1 MAKRYNILVTQTGII
16 YPSIN
21 AAAKAL
27 GVDPSNIGKALSGK
41 RKSAGGYNF
50 ARIDPSASPSTVT
63 QIQEATEQSLSAS
76 QKKRQ
81 TKLRAQTKIKKAAR
95 DKARGQAARMLQGTL
110 KEANRL
116 MQEYQSAGLS
126 GVSNVI
132 PELEQLQ
139 KMIGTKK
146 GGGFNASFKNLAKF
160 NLKELQALNAAIT
173 KQLNRKGFKDL
184 KDAAKKKQGVAYQ
197 LGIYAEEL
205 DNYAKAIPALW
216 HILQMAENV
225 QGKGYDRS
233 LYHAAQAAMQ
243 NQMDPEELRALL
255 EDIEAAYERYDNIED
270 NDDPEQARE
279 DLDREIE
286 ELVKSF
292 ADQAGELESDDLW
305 NDEDEEDDN
314 FIDLR

>member
-81 TKLRAQTKIKKAAR
+81 TKLRAQTKVKKAAR

-116 MQEYQSAGLS
+116 MQEYQIAGLS
-126 GVSNVI
+126 GVSSVI

-139 KMIGTKK
+139 KLIGTKK

-173 KQLNRKGFKDL
+173 KQINRKGFKDL
-184 KDAAKKKQGVAYQ
+184 KDAAKKKQGVAWQ
-197 LGIYAEEL
+197 LGISVEEL
-205 DNYAKAIPALW
+205 DKYADALPALW
-216 HILQMAENV
+216 HILDMAANV
-225 QGKGYDRS
+225 QGKNYDRS
-233 LYHAAQAAMQ
+233 LYYAVQKAMQ
-243 NQMDPEELRALL
+243 GGIDPLDLQNIL
-255 EDIEAAYERYDNIED
+255 GDIEAAYKRYDNLESSD
-270 NDDPEQARE
+270 NPEQARD

-286 ELVKSF
+286 DLV
-292 ADQAGELESDDLW
+292 QAFVDDVEQDYGSIDDLW
-305 NDEDEEDDN
+305 NDDDDN

>member
-1 MAKRYNILVTQTGII
+1 MARRSNIFVPQTGII

-50 ARIDPSASPSTVT
+50 TRVDPSISSESLKFIT
-63 QIQEATEQSLSAS
+63 EATDQSLSAT

-81 TKLRAQTKIKKAAR
+81 TKLREQTKAKKAAR

-116 MQEYQSAGLS
+116 MGEYQSAGLS

-139 KMIGTKK
+139 KLIGTKK
-146 GGGFNASFKNLAKF
+146 GGGFNASFKNLSKF
-160 NLKELQALNAAIT
+160 GLKELQALQAAIN
-173 KQLNRKGFKDL
+173 KQINRKGFKDL
-184 KDAAKKKQGVAYQ
+184 QDAAKKKQGVAYQ
-197 LGIYAEEL
+197 LGISSEEL
-205 DNYAKAIPALW
+205 DKYAESLPALW
-216 HILQMAENV
+216 HILEMAENV

-233 LYHAAQAAMQ
+233 LYNAVQAAMQ
-243 NQMDPEELRALL
+243 GGMDPEDLQQILG
-255 EDIEAAYERYDNIED
+255 DIEAAYKRYDDLED
-270 NDDPEQARE
+270 SDNPEQARDDLDQEIE
-279 DLDREIE
+279 DLIKLFVE
-286 ELVKSF
+286 
-292 ADQAGELESDDLW
+292 QAGELEVEDLW
-305 NDEDEEDDN
+305 TDDDDD